1 MADDR
6 DEPNKTTDIDSL
18 NSSNDSFELTKHD
31 LDYIPNQVKADEFF
45 SSETIER
52 LKEPNNIDHQNF
64 QDFLQALV
72 LCH

>member
-6 DEPNKTTDIDSL
+6 DEQNKTTDIDSL

-52 LKEPNNIDHQNF
+52 LKEPNNIDH
-64 QDFLQALV
+64 
-72 LCH
+72 